1 VKSHESRARAY
12 REAGR
17 PQERPAS
24 YLQPSTDYFAAAAFD
39 LASAHADFDIDT
51 QPVPLQLFMPL
62 QLFFADLHSDVPL
75 HEFTPSQCTVAGAAA
90 VSAANDTVGKAEVNN
105 IAAAPASAAL
115 DSFVICMIES
125 SIVVERSDIAAPLQR
140 PGQRG
145 DYYSTI

>member
-1 VKSHESRARAY
+1 
-12 REAGR
+12 
-17 PQERPAS
+17 
-24 YLQPSTDYFAAAAFD
+24 
-39 LASAHADFDIDT
+39 LASVHADFDMDT

-75 HEFTPSQCTVAGAAA
+75 QEFTPSQCTVAGVAA

-125 SIVVERSDIAAPLQR
+125 SIVVERSDIAAR
-140 PGQRG
+140 A
-145 DYYSTI
+145 